1 METIVIGHKNPDMD
15 SICSAIAYAEL
26 KRLQGMERVVAG
38 RAGNLNAR
46 IEFVLKRFGVADPVH
61 FTDVT
66 PLVRDVM
73 VREVISARADATVTQ
88 AVGSIDEHQLRG
100 LPVVD
105 ESNRCLGLLS
115 THKISH
121 RIFPSRGDAE
131 RARRVMANL
140 ADVLQTFDGE
150 VLVGEVRRDEEPRE
164 YHLTLSTMRVES
176 FVQRLGTRAADRQV
190 VFVGDR
196 EDVQHAAIEGRAR
209 AIVIVGGLMIAA
221 DVLTKAAKAGVIVAR
236 SRYDAATTVLLAR
249 GASRIGEMV
258 DREFVSFSPD
268 TSLESA
274 KARAMG
280 SSSTIFP
287 VLDAERRIVGVMTK
301 GDFLQPSRRQLILVD
316 HNEATQMVAGA
327 EELPIIEVLD
337 HHRIGGFS
345 SDAPVLFWN
354 NPVGSTSTIVALCY
368 ETAGVPVP
376 PPIAGLLMAGL
387 ISDTL
392 NLTSPTSTPTDR
404 RILEH
409 LAGLAGVTADQLAQE
424 IFAVGSPLMTLTP
437 DEVVTADCKEFSERG
452 VRFSVAQIE
461 ELGFELFHAKR
472 VSIAQALESYR
483 AANRLHYSALLV
495 TDINTQN
502 SLLLVTG
509 DEKFRRQIDYP
520 AAGPDLWEMDGVVS
534 RKKQLLP
541 YLLQCLSAAQ
551 VA

>member
-26 KRLQGMERVVAG
+26 KRRQGLPNVVAG

-46 IEFVLKRFGVADPVH
+46 VEFVLKRFGVPEPVH
-61 FTDVT
+61 FTGVT

-88 AVGSIDEHQLRG
+88 AVGSIDEYQLRG

-115 THKISH
+115 AHKISH
-121 RIFPSRGDAE
+121 RIFPSRSHAE
-131 RARRVMANL
+131 MARRVMANL

-150 VLVGEVRRDEEPRE
+150 LLVGEARREEEPRE
-164 YHLTLSTMRVES
+164 YHLTLSTMKVES
-176 FVQRLGTRAADRQV
+176 FVGRLRSREAARQV

-196 EDVQHAAIEGRAR
+196 EDVQLAAIEGRAR
-209 AIVIVGGLMIAA
+209 AIVIVGGLAIGA
-221 DVLTKAAKAGVIVAR
+221 DILTKAAEAGVIVAR

-268 TSLESA
+268 TPLDLA
-274 KARAMG
+274 RGRAMG
-280 SSSTIFP
+280 SASTIFP

-301 GDFLQPSRRQLILVD
+301 GDFLKPVPRQLILVD
-316 HNEATQMVAGA
+316 HNEATQMVPGA
-327 EELPIIEVLD
+327 EDLPILEILD
-337 HHRIGGFS
+337 HHRLGGFK
-345 SDAPVLFWN
+345 SDTPVLFWN

-368 ETAGVPVP
+368 ETAGVDVEPR
-376 PPIAGLLMAGL
+376 IAGLLMAGL

-392 NLTSPTSTPTDR
+392 NLTSPTSTPTDK
-404 RILEH
+404 RILQK
-409 LAGLAGVTADQLAQE
+409 LAGLAGVTGDQLAQE
-424 IFAVGSPLMTLTP
+424 IFAVGSPLKTLTP

-452 VRFSVAQIE
+452 ANFSVAQIE
-461 ELGFELFHAKR
+461 ELGFELFHEKR
-472 VSIAQALESYR
+472 NEIAQALEAFRS
-483 AANRLHYSALLV
+483 AQQLLYSALLV

-509 DEKFRRQIDYP
+509 DERFRHQIDYP
-520 AAGPDLWEMDGVVS
+520 VAGPDLWELKGVVS

-541 YLLQCLSAAQ
+541 YLLQCLGASQAG
-551 VA
+551 

>member
-1 METIVIGHKNPDMD
+1 MEIIVIGHKNPDMD
-15 SICSAIAYAEL
+15 SICSAIGYAEL
-26 KRLQGMERVVAG
+26 KRRQGHPRVVAG

-46 IEFVLKRFGVADPVH
+46 IEFVLKRFGVPEPVH

-140 ADVLQTFDGE
+140 ADVLRTFDGE
-150 VLVGEVRRDEEPRE
+150 VLVGEARRDEEPRE
-164 YHLTLSTMRVES
+164 YHLTLSTMKVES
-176 FVQRLGTRAADRQV
+176 FVGRLRTRAADRQI

-209 AIVIVGGLMIAA
+209 AIVIVGGLAIAA
-221 DVLTKAAKAGVIVAR
+221 DVLSKAAEAGVIVAR

-268 TSLESA
+268 TPLDAARSRAQGSA
-274 KARAMG
+274 
-280 SSSTIFP
+280 STIFP
-287 VLDAERRIVGVMTK
+287 VLDGERRLVGVMTK
-301 GDFLQPSRRQLILVD
+301 GDFLKPVPRQLILVD
-316 HNEATQMVAGA
+316 HNEATQMVPGA
-327 EELPIIEVLD
+327 EDLPVLEVLD
-337 HHRIGGFS
+337 HHRLGGFK
-345 SDAPVLFWN
+345 SDTPVLFWN

-368 ETAGVPVP
+368 ESAGVELEPR
-376 PPIAGLLMAGL
+376 IAGLLMAGL

-392 NLTSPTSTPTDR
+392 NLTSPTSTPTDA
-404 RILEH
+404 RILQKLGEV
-409 LAGLAGVTADQLAQE
+409 AGVSGDQLAQE
-424 IFAVGSPLMTLTP
+424 IFAVGSPLKTLTP
-437 DEVVTADCKEFSERG
+437 DEVVTADCKEFSERSA
-452 VRFSVAQIE
+452 RFSVAQIE
-461 ELGFELFHAKR
+461 ELGFELFHRKR
-472 VSIAQALESYR
+472 DEIAQALENFR
-483 AANRLHYSALLV
+483 AAHRLLFSALLV

-509 DEKFRRQIDYP
+509 DAKFRGQIDYP
-520 AAGPDLWEMDGVVS
+520 VAGPDLWELLGVVS

-541 YLLQCLSAAQ
+541 YLLQCLSSAQ
-551 VA
+551 AG